1 MMFSYQIRRIRVLTL
16 SIIRLFILIAQVV
29 NIPKNVF
36 CVGNFPGVIGN
47 FCRSVWNFCRSVWNF
62 CRIVGNFCGAARNFC
77 RTVSNFCRTVGNFS
91 VCCFRNF
98 KFLGRW
104 WKTIWWKRQI
114 QTINFCWNIGRKP
127 KKKFGIEN
135 DL

>member
-1 MMFSYQIRRIRVLTL
+1 MLKPNSGHVCLMMFSYQIRRIRVLTL
-16 SIIRLFILIAQVV
+16 SFILIAQVV

-36 CVGNFPGVIGN
+36 CVGNFPGVNGN
-47 FCRSVWNFCRSVWNF
+47 FCRSVGNFLG
-62 CRIVGNFCGAARNFC
+62 IVGNFCGTAGNFC